1 MGCGVLKDEHRAAQ
15 LLQAGLDKT
24 MGLETHTPR
33 EGADPG
39 CCRCQC
45 PSEDVNVSSQ
55 TVPCICSESGCTY
68 ADWRAVA
75 QEQLRGTL
83 RHSPPHR
90 QFLIH
95 RCSHCFTAVVLL
107 GDFSMVT
114 QPHLGNQG
122 LLPVL
127 WGRRYAPRP

>member
-45 PSEDVNVSSQ
+45 PSGDVNVSSQ

-68 ADWRAVA
+68 ADCGS
-75 QEQLRGTL
+75 GTAE
-83 RHSPPHR
+83 RYSPP
-90 QFLIH
+90 QP
-95 RCSHCFTAVVLL
+95 T
-107 GDFSMVT
+107 T
-114 QPHLGNQG
+114 QAILDPPLFPLFHSSCLVG
-122 LLPVL
+122 
-127 WGRRYAPRP
+127 